1 MKPYVKRRVSE
12 IMSKEKPMLF
22 SIKRYLS
29 DLDSMIQ
36 TEYVAQ
42 LDGVGG
48 GEAMVRMLVDLA
60 LIQKEQ

>member
-48 GEAMVRMLVDLA
+48 GEAMVRMLVDLE
-60 LIQKEQ
+60 LIQKEK

>member
-1 MKPYVKRRVSE
+1 MKSYVKRRVSE

-42 LDGVGG
+42 LDGASG
-48 GEAMVRMLVDLA
+48 GEAMVRMLVDLE
-60 LIQKEQ
+60 LIQREK

>member
-1 MKPYVKRRVSE
+1 MKSYVKRRVSE

-22 SIKRYLS
+22 SIKRYLN

-42 LDGVGG
+42 LDGASG
-48 GEAMVRMLVDLA
+48 GEAMVRMLVDLE
-60 LIQKEQ
+60 LIQREK